1 MTTPRKLRCRVDRIV
16 DHGERVYSVDLVPEI
31 PAPRFRPGQFLHL
44 TVDDYDPAGF
54 WPESRV
60 FSIASGPESRDRVRV
75 CYSVKGRYTARME
88 RELHAGSSVWI
99 KLPYG
104 DFVIGDDREVVLLAG
119 GTGISAFSAFI
130 RGLSPG
136 GARRVHLVYGARSP
150 ELLIDHDIIRERARM
165 VSAFRAVLLTERGVA
180 GAGSGD
186 DRGRVVYRTGRMSVD
201 AAWPE
206 LDNPLECVYYLSGPP
221 AMLASLTGEL
231 LGRGVQPGRVRQD
244 AWE

>member
-1 MTTPRKLRCRVDRIV
+1 
-16 DHGERVYSVDLVPEI
+16 VDLVPEI
-31 PAPRFRPGQFLHL
+31 PVPRFRPGQFLHL
-44 TVDDYDPAGF
+44 TVDGYDPAGF

-60 FSIASGPESRDRVRV
+60 FSIASGPESRDRVRI

-104 DFVIGDDREVVLLAG
+104 DFVIGDDPEVVLLAG

-130 RGLSPG
+130 RGLSPD
-136 GARRVHLVYGARSP
+136 GARRVHLVYGVRSP
-150 ELLIDHDIIRERARM
+150 ELMLDYDVIQERARA
-165 VSAFRAVLLTERGVA
+165 VSAFRAVMLTERGRPDA
-180 GAGSGD
+180 GDGLD
-186 DRGRVVYRTGRMSVD
+186 RVVFRTGRVSVD
-201 AAWPE
+201 AAWPG

-221 AMLASLTGEL
+221 AMLASLTDEL
-231 LGRGVQPGRVRQD
+231 LRRGVPPDRVRQD